1 MSENPTDYAGYRAL
15 RDGAGVYRRPDHGV
29 VVLTGD
35 DRLHV
40 LDRVLSKGSDFTD
53 PDTAR
58 EAVIV
63 TADGAPLALVLHV
76 ELDDASVLLALT
88 PLDAG
93 ALAARVREIA
103 TGTPD
108 AGDTAVTEP
117 ALAGIAVEG
126 PAAWRVA
133 AEFLDFDVSG
143 LVLGAVERAA
153 HAELPAAG
161 FEPRIVRTGTTGE
174 YGYLLLVD
182 AASADAVHELVHRL
196 AAPHGGAPVATDELW
211 RAQAE
216 VASPLYG
223 TGFDGLSTAEA
234 DVSWLI
240 DFARIGA
247 FDGSDAIAAPP
258 EPGRRLTPLL
268 LGASARVRGG
278 EAVTAG
284 DAGDRVG
291 TLVAASIP
299 VDGNRIA
306 YAVIEDPFHAP
317 GLALAVDGEA
327 GSLPAATVA
336 LPLLVTRST
345 TERIG

>member
-1 MSENPTDYAGYRAL
+1 MSENITDHAGYRAL
-15 RDGAGVYRRPDHGV
+15 RDGVGVYRRPDHGIV
-29 VVLTGD
+29 ALTGD

-63 TADGAPLALVLHV
+63 TAAGEPFALVLHV
-76 ELDDASVLLALT
+76 ELDDSSLLIALT

-93 ALAARVREIA
+93 ALAARVRDIA
-103 TGTPD
+103 ARTPD
-108 AGDTAVTEP
+108 AGDTEITEP
-117 ALAGIAVEG
+117 ALVGIAFEG

-133 AEFLDFDVSG
+133 ADFLDFDISG
-143 LVLGAVERAA
+143 LVLGAV
-153 HAELPAAG
+153 AEAVHDGVPADG
-161 FEPRIVRTGTTGE
+161 FDPRIVRTGTTGE
-174 YGYLLLVD
+174 YGYLLLT
-182 AASADAVHELVHRL
+182 AAGSADAAQTLVQDL
-196 AAPHGGAPVATDELW
+196 AAPHGGAAVAPDELW

-223 TGFDGLSTAEA
+223 TGFGGLSTAEA

-247 FDGSDAIAAPP
+247 FDGSDAIPALQ
-258 EPGRRLTPLL
+258 EQGRRLTPIV
-268 LGASARVRGG
+268 LGASARVSDGA
-278 EAVTAG
+278 AVTAG

-291 TLVAASIP
+291 TVVTTSIP

-306 YAVIEDPFHAP
+306 YAIIESPFHAP
-317 GLALAVDGEA
+317 GLALAVAGDA
-327 GSLPAATVA
+327 GSVPADTVA